1 LAGGCQ
7 AVAAA
12 RVDRSEAGHEAGV
25 NPGQIL
31 AATTRPDHRSAI
43 SSCGSVRAASAPSR
57 AKQGHGPR
65 ARTGQCHLRALA
77 LSMGQRLVITRREA
91 AERAGSHPGRRR
103 RAATPGSTSTTCAS
117 ASWRLLGARAARARA
132 LAKARE
138 QAAEEAGMVL
148 GRLRGA
154 TSQQLGEAARRLG
167 ARLHR
172 HQAALA
178 AGLTAAA
185 ACWPT
190 PRSTANGAPPSSTS
204 SPSACRRWRPFS
216 GLLPPRQQVSR
227 PPEPDRDGTAGPAG
241 ARYPHRASA
250 RAGGDGARHN
260 RRTPADGSCTTGCR
274 PGGPAGAQAGLA

>member
-1 LAGGCQ
+1 
-7 AVAAA
+7 
-12 RVDRSEAGHEAGV
+12 
-25 NPGQIL
+25 
-31 AATTRPDHRSAI
+31 
-43 SSCGSVRAASAPSR
+43 
-57 AKQGHGPR
+57 
-65 ARTGQCHLRALA
+65 
-77 LSMGQRLVITRREA
+77 MGQRLVITRREA

-178 AGLTAAA
+178 AGLSAAVE
-185 ACWPT
+185 
-190 PRSTANGAPPSSTS
+190 RGG
-204 SPSACRRWRPFS
+204 
-216 GLLPPRQQVSR
+216 GLLADAEDHRQRRTAELDRLAQRLQEVEAFLR
-227 PPEPDRDGTAGPAG
+227 P
-241 ARYPHRASA
+241 ASA
-250 RAGGDGARHN
+250 A
-260 RRTPADGSCTTGCR
+260 
-274 PGGPAGAQAGLA
+274 PGGQPPA